1 MAAAEI
7 RASISRNMSRIA
19 ALTMR
24 HSHMVPAIA
33 MMRCRSAAAKLGRNF
48 VDVAEWPV
56 TARLIELEQ
65 RARPHREAVVDWWR
79 WWRQHDPYSQG
90 SGAPP
95 SLARIGIF
103 GVLTFQ
109 QAFLEQPL
117 GLSAYGGARAVQAI
131 CDLCSRARRPQGDK
145 FADFLGGPSGHGGP
159 RRSGHP
165 APGAMTADS
174 CGTILSIASFPR
186 RRRVSSVQL
195 NRVTLPV
202 RVPRASTH
210 PIPEIHWPRSTG

>member
-7 RASISRNMSRIA
+7 RASTSRNMSRIA

-24 HSHMVPAIA
+24 NSHMVPAIA
-33 MMRCRSAAAKLGRNF
+33 MTRCRSAAAKLGRNF
-48 VDVAEWPV
+48 VDVAERPV

-79 WWRQHDPYSQG
+79 WWRQHDPDSQW

-131 CDLCSRARRPQGDK
+131 CDLCSRARRP
-145 FADFLGGPSGHGGP
+145 
-159 RRSGHP
+159 
-165 APGAMTADS
+165 
-174 CGTILSIASFPR
+174 
-186 RRRVSSVQL
+186 
-195 NRVTLPV
+195 
-202 RVPRASTH
+202 
-210 PIPEIHWPRSTG
+210 